1 MKEKIQQRINQVRRL
16 ATTSTKEL
24 HIVKAVDSI
33 RTNDSLSKSI
43 RNSKEANIFLAELDA
58 AIKVAQT
65 KKD

>member
-16 ATTSTKEL
+16 ATTSTKGL
-24 HIVKAVDSI
+24 HTVKAADSI

-58 AIKVAQT
+58 AIKVAKT